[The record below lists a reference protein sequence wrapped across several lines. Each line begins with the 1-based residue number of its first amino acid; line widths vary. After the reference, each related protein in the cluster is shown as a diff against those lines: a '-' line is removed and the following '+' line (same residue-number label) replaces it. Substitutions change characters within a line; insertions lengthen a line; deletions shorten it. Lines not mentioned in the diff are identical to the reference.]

1 MRLKGKRSAAFLLA
15 NFVKPTLVLA
25 TNNRHKVREIQAIL
39 KKARV
44 LANVLTLDDFPKAK
58 PVVENKPTIE
68 GNALKK
74 AREVAR
80 RTGHLALADD
90 TGLFISALNG
100 RPGVYSARFAGP
112 GCTFQDN
119 NNKVLRLM
127 KNVKG
132 AKRKAVFRTI
142 AALATPKGKAVYA
155 EGRIVGRIAEE
166 IRNGEGFGYDP
177 VFYVSAYKKTFAQMS
192 ARLKN
197 QISHRGKAFRQV
209 PKLLR
214 KIIAPPR

>member
-1 MRLKGKRSAAFLLA
+1 M
-15 NFVKPTLVLA
+15 KPTLVLA

-44 LANVLTLDDFPKAK
+44 SARVLTLDDFSKAK

-74 AREVAR
+74 AREVAK

-90 TGLFISALNG
+90 TGLFIKALKG
-100 RPGVYSARFAGP
+100 APGVYSARFAGP

-119 NNKVLRLM
+119 NIKVLRLL
-127 KNVKG
+127 KKTPTP
-132 AKRKAVFRTI
+132 KRTAVFRCI
-142 AALATPKGKAVYA
+142 AALAAPNGKAVLA
-155 EGRIVGRIAEE
+155 EGRIVGRIAADLQ
-166 IRNGEGFGYDP
+166 GKVGFGYDP
-177 VFYVSAYKKTFAQMS
+177 IFYVPKFKKTFAEMS
-192 ARLKN
+192 AKLKN

-209 PKLLR
+209 PRLLQ
-214 KIIAPPR
+214 KFDF